1 MVSDKRI
8 VIDGF
13 PWPPDALL
21 ERLRS
26 PELPAEEFWRC
37 IAYALYVMK
46 DDEDYVAEINE
57 VKKERTKSGFPQQS
71 ATTPQNEMPEPPQR
85 LYIPPTPAP
94 KIFHDNLDDTTI
106 ATALRKTDKM
116 GLGPKQFAKAAQEF
130 FMSIGWL
137 VSTVDT
143 QFVGWMKAHQIIDT
157 ASNDLQ
163 HVSRNETMD
172 TLKETLKN
180 TFQYRNGIGEWEDM
194 REYYRR
200 NDSSKINSGRKR
212 S

>member
-1 MVSDKRI
+1 
-8 VIDGF
+8 
-13 PWPPDALL
+13 
-21 ERLRS
+21 
-26 PELPAEEFWRC
+26 
-37 IAYALYVMK
+37 
-46 DDEDYVAEINE
+46 
-57 VKKERTKSGFPQQS
+57 
-71 ATTPQNEMPEPPQR
+71 
-85 LYIPPTPAP
+85 
-94 KIFHDNLDDTTI
+94 
-106 ATALRKTDKM
+106 
-116 GLGPKQFAKAAQEF
+116 
-130 FMSIGWL
+130 
-137 VSTVDT
+137 
-143 QFVGWMKAHQIIDT
+143 MKAHQIIDT